1 MKEVF
6 STFRIFRCSSQSDR
20 LRGRAAFLK
29 RKFKMAI
36 FNPLLIAIL
45 CVMAILTVGDISYD
59 DYNQGAQYLS
69 YLLTPATVCLA
80 VPLYQQLNLLKKNL
94 KAVAAGILSGVL
106 TSILSVL
113 GLSYLFGLSHDMYV
127 TLLPKSITTAIGM
140 GVSEELGGIV
150 TITVAVIIITGVL
163 GNMIAD
169 VVYRVFRIKEPVA
182 KGLALGTASHA
193 IGTAKAMEMGPVE
206 GAMSSLAIA
215 VAGLLTVNFRICFC
229 RMFIREEEQMK
240 RMIITIGR
248 QSGSSGRKVGELLAE
263 RLSLPLYGKA
273 ELQKIAEGTDDYE
286 EVQAFYEEE
295 PVNSLLYAIAMSQF
309 EQEVGRIPFQ
319 RIRELASKESCII
332 IGRCAGHIFRE
343 DPEAVRVFIHADPK
357 IRVQR
362 IMEREGLS
370 ETKAKKF
377 LEDTDSRR
385 ASFHKYYTKQEWGLA
400 QDYELCLDSG
410 VLGIEG
416 TVEVLTEYLRF
427 RGF

>member
-1 MKEVF
+1 
-6 STFRIFRCSSQSDR
+6 
-20 LRGRAAFLK
+20 
-29 RKFKMAI
+29 
-36 FNPLLIAIL
+36 
-45 CVMAILTVGDISYD
+45 
-59 DYNQGAQYLS
+59 
-69 YLLTPATVCLA
+69 
-80 VPLYQQLNLLKKNL
+80 
-94 KAVAAGILSGVL
+94 
-106 TSILSVL
+106 
-113 GLSYLFGLSHDMYV
+113 
-127 TLLPKSITTAIGM
+127 
-140 GVSEELGGIV
+140 
-150 TITVAVIIITGVL
+150 
-163 GNMIAD
+163 
-169 VVYRVFRIKEPVA
+169 
-182 KGLALGTASHA
+182 
-193 IGTAKAMEMGPVE
+193 
-206 GAMSSLAIA
+206 
-215 VAGLLTVNFRICFC
+215 
-229 RMFIREEEQMK
+229 MK

-385 ASFHKYYTKQEWGLA
+385 ASERELAASLNLGRNSVREALRTMEHTGMLESRQGKGNFLVNMPQKSLGNVFSMMLLTGQSNYREVSRIRRILEQEAFVQAVRLKNP
-400 QDYELCLDSG
+400 
-410 VLGIEG
+410 
-416 TVEVLTEYLRF
+416 EVLKRLKAEIKEMQIPEKTAEHDRRF
-427 RGF
+427 HQELIRAGENQLLVAVMESLSGLCEEEIAHVQKEAKNEDWCQIHEEIVNALEEGNMEKGLKWIRRHYDKIDDTLIF

>member
-1 MKEVF
+1 
-6 STFRIFRCSSQSDR
+6 
-20 LRGRAAFLK
+20 
-29 RKFKMAI
+29 
-36 FNPLLIAIL
+36 
-45 CVMAILTVGDISYD
+45 
-59 DYNQGAQYLS
+59 
-69 YLLTPATVCLA
+69 
-80 VPLYQQLNLLKKNL
+80 
-94 KAVAAGILSGVL
+94 
-106 TSILSVL
+106 
-113 GLSYLFGLSHDMYV
+113 
-127 TLLPKSITTAIGM
+127 
-140 GVSEELGGIV
+140 
-150 TITVAVIIITGVL
+150 
-163 GNMIAD
+163 
-169 VVYRVFRIKEPVA
+169 
-182 KGLALGTASHA
+182 
-193 IGTAKAMEMGPVE
+193 
-206 GAMSSLAIA
+206 
-215 VAGLLTVNFRICFC
+215 
-229 RMFIREEEQMK
+229 MK

-377 LEDTDSRR
+377 LEDTDGRR

-427 RGF
+427 RGFLGNE

>member
-1 MKEVF
+1 
-6 STFRIFRCSSQSDR
+6 
-20 LRGRAAFLK
+20 
-29 RKFKMAI
+29 
-36 FNPLLIAIL
+36 
-45 CVMAILTVGDISYD
+45 
-59 DYNQGAQYLS
+59 
-69 YLLTPATVCLA
+69 
-80 VPLYQQLNLLKKNL
+80 
-94 KAVAAGILSGVL
+94 
-106 TSILSVL
+106 
-113 GLSYLFGLSHDMYV
+113 
-127 TLLPKSITTAIGM
+127 
-140 GVSEELGGIV
+140 
-150 TITVAVIIITGVL
+150 
-163 GNMIAD
+163 
-169 VVYRVFRIKEPVA
+169 
-182 KGLALGTASHA
+182 
-193 IGTAKAMEMGPVE
+193 
-206 GAMSSLAIA
+206 
-215 VAGLLTVNFRICFC
+215 
-229 RMFIREEEQMK
+229 MK

-362 IMEREGLS
+362 IME
-370 ETKAKKF
+370 
-377 LEDTDSRR
+377 DTDSRR

-427 RGF
+427 RGFLGNE

>member
-1 MKEVF
+1 
-6 STFRIFRCSSQSDR
+6 
-20 LRGRAAFLK
+20 
-29 RKFKMAI
+29 
-36 FNPLLIAIL
+36 
-45 CVMAILTVGDISYD
+45 
-59 DYNQGAQYLS
+59 
-69 YLLTPATVCLA
+69 
-80 VPLYQQLNLLKKNL
+80 
-94 KAVAAGILSGVL
+94 
-106 TSILSVL
+106 
-113 GLSYLFGLSHDMYV
+113 
-127 TLLPKSITTAIGM
+127 
-140 GVSEELGGIV
+140 
-150 TITVAVIIITGVL
+150 
-163 GNMIAD
+163 
-169 VVYRVFRIKEPVA
+169 
-182 KGLALGTASHA
+182 
-193 IGTAKAMEMGPVE
+193 
-206 GAMSSLAIA
+206 
-215 VAGLLTVNFRICFC
+215 
-229 RMFIREEEQMK
+229 MK

-273 ELQKIAEGTDDYE
+273 ELQKLRPGRDSSLSTAGSVSDC
-286 EVQAFYEEE
+286 
-295 PVNSLLYAIAMSQF
+295 LLYAIAMSQF

-427 RGF
+427 RGFLGNE

>member
-1 MKEVF
+1 MED
-6 STFRIFRCSSQSDR
+6 SPE
-20 LRGRAAFLK
+20 AAEEKSGNYWQRDFLFLFMERQNFK
-29 RKFKMAI
+29 R
-36 FNPLLIAIL
+36 
-45 CVMAILTVGDISYD
+45 
-59 DYNQGAQYLS
+59 
-69 YLLTPATVCLA
+69 
-80 VPLYQQLNLLKKNL
+80 
-94 KAVAAGILSGVL
+94 
-106 TSILSVL
+106 
-113 GLSYLFGLSHDMYV
+113 
-127 TLLPKSITTAIGM
+127 
-140 GVSEELGGIV
+140 
-150 TITVAVIIITGVL
+150 
-163 GNMIAD
+163 
-169 VVYRVFRIKEPVA
+169 
-182 KGLALGTASHA
+182 
-193 IGTAKAMEMGPVE
+193 
-206 GAMSSLAIA
+206 
-215 VAGLLTVNFRICFC
+215 
-229 RMFIREEEQMK
+229 
-240 RMIITIGR
+240 
-248 QSGSSGRKVGELLAE
+248 
-263 RLSLPLYGKA
+263 
-273 ELQKIAEGTDDYE
+273 LQKDTDDYE

>member
-1 MKEVF
+1 
-6 STFRIFRCSSQSDR
+6 
-20 LRGRAAFLK
+20 
-29 RKFKMAI
+29 
-36 FNPLLIAIL
+36 
-45 CVMAILTVGDISYD
+45 
-59 DYNQGAQYLS
+59 
-69 YLLTPATVCLA
+69 
-80 VPLYQQLNLLKKNL
+80 
-94 KAVAAGILSGVL
+94 
-106 TSILSVL
+106 
-113 GLSYLFGLSHDMYV
+113 
-127 TLLPKSITTAIGM
+127 
-140 GVSEELGGIV
+140 
-150 TITVAVIIITGVL
+150 
-163 GNMIAD
+163 
-169 VVYRVFRIKEPVA
+169 
-182 KGLALGTASHA
+182 
-193 IGTAKAMEMGPVE
+193 
-206 GAMSSLAIA
+206 
-215 VAGLLTVNFRICFC
+215 
-229 RMFIREEEQMK
+229 MK

-332 IGRCAGHIFRE
+332 IGRCAGH
-343 DPEAVRVFIHADPK
+343 VFIHADPK

-416 TVEVLTEYLRF
+416 TVEVLTEFKIQRF
-427 RGF
+427 FRE

>member
-1 MKEVF
+1 
-6 STFRIFRCSSQSDR
+6 
-20 LRGRAAFLK
+20 
-29 RKFKMAI
+29 
-36 FNPLLIAIL
+36 
-45 CVMAILTVGDISYD
+45 
-59 DYNQGAQYLS
+59 
-69 YLLTPATVCLA
+69 
-80 VPLYQQLNLLKKNL
+80 
-94 KAVAAGILSGVL
+94 
-106 TSILSVL
+106 
-113 GLSYLFGLSHDMYV
+113 
-127 TLLPKSITTAIGM
+127 
-140 GVSEELGGIV
+140 
-150 TITVAVIIITGVL
+150 
-163 GNMIAD
+163 
-169 VVYRVFRIKEPVA
+169 
-182 KGLALGTASHA
+182 
-193 IGTAKAMEMGPVE
+193 
-206 GAMSSLAIA
+206 
-215 VAGLLTVNFRICFC
+215 
-229 RMFIREEEQMK
+229 MK

-273 ELQKIAEGTDDYE
+273 ELQKIAEGTEDYE
-286 EVQAFYEEE
+286 EVQSFYEEE

-309 EQEVGRIPFQ
+309 R

-427 RGF
+427 RGFLGNE